1 MIFHGCSGGFR
12 YWFSSL
18 SSRPSRVSILGYA
31 AGALEMLQ
39 EGMKVRAQ
47 FADTG
52 VSRYVL
58 ELQQL
63 PSS

>member
-1 MIFHGCSGGFR
+1 M
-12 YWFSSL
+12 
-18 SSRPSRVSILGYA
+18 SILGYA

-63 PSS
+63 PSSMEVGS